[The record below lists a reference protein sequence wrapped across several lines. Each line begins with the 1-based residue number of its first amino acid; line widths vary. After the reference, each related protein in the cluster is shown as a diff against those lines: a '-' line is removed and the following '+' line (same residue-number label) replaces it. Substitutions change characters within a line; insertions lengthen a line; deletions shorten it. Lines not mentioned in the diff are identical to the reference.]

1 MGHWGDIML
10 VIGLTGGIASGKS
23 TISDMLREL
32 GAAVIDADI
41 VSRDVVSQ
49 GSNAYN
55 RIIESFGDDILLEDG
70 EINRKQLG
78 NIVFSDEEKL
88 KLLNEITHP
97 EIIENVNAMIDVF
110 KKQQK
115 KVVVVDAAILIEM
128 GLNKHVDCVWLV
140 LANRNTQLKRVMER
154 DQLSSEDAWNRI
166 NAQMSNEERLQYAD
180 ATIDTTHPVDE
191 VRDRV
196 KELWFSLQSGEIN
209 N

>member
-1 MGHWGDIML
+1 MM

-32 GAAVIDADI
+32 GAAVIDVDL

-49 GSNAYN
+49 GKNAYN
-55 RIIESFGDDILLEDG
+55 RIIECFGEDILLPDG
-70 EINRKQLG
+70 EINRKKLG
-78 NIVFSDEEKL
+78 NIIFSDEEKL

-97 EIIENVNAMIDVF
+97 EIIENVCITIEAL
-110 KKQQK
+110 KKQHK

-140 LANRNTQLKRVMER
+140 LANRETQLKRVMER
-154 DQLSSEDAWNRI
+154 DNLSSEDAWNRI
-166 NAQMSNEERLQYAD
+166 NAQMSNEERLNYAD
-180 ATIDTTHPVDE
+180 AIIDTTHPVDV
-191 VRDRV
+191 VRNRV

>member
-1 MGHWGDIML
+1 ML

>member
-1 MGHWGDIML
+1 MM

-55 RIIESFGDDILLEDG
+55 RIIESFGEDILLEDG

-97 EIIENVNAMIDVF
+97 EIIKNVNTTIEALR
-110 KKQQK
+110 KQQK

-128 GLNKHVDCVWLV
+128 GLTKHVDCVWLV
-140 LANRNTQLKRVMER
+140 LANRETQLKRVMER
-154 DQLSSEDAWNRI
+154 DELSSEDAWNRI
-166 NAQMSNEERLQYAD
+166 NAQMSNEERLHYAD
-180 ATIDTTHPVDE
+180 AIIDTTHPVDE
-191 VRDRV
+191 VRNRV
-196 KELWFSLQSGEIN
+196 KELWFSLQSGEKN

>member
-1 MGHWGDIML
+1 MM

-23 TISDMLREL
+23 TISEMLREL
-32 GAAVIDADI
+32 GAAVIDADL

-55 RIIESFGDDILLEDG
+55 RIIESFGEDILLSDG
-70 EINRKQLG
+70 EINRKKLG

-97 EIIENVNAMIDVF
+97 EIIENVNATIEALR
-110 KKQQK
+110 KQQK

-140 LANRNTQLKRVMER
+140 LANRETQLKRVMER
-154 DQLSSEDAWNRI
+154 DKLSNEDAWNRI
-166 NAQMSNEERLQYAD
+166 NAQMSNEERLKYAD
-180 ATIDTTHPVDE
+180 AIIDTTLPVGE
-191 VRDRV
+191 VRNRV